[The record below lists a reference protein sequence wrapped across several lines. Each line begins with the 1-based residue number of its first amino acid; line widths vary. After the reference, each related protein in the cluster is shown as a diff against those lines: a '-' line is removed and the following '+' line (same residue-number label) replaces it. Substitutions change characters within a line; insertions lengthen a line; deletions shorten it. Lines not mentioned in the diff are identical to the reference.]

1 MHSNKSTD
9 YVGNRKNNTKTL
21 VIAIRLKPTQLG
33 LALDGLKNNFK
44 SGEYDSLSQIVKS
57 TFLHGLDSLT
67 KDFNHKEIS
76 TESKQ
81 KLMKISKLIN
91 WND

>member
-1 MHSNKSTD
+1 MPQHTN
-9 YVGNRKNNTKTL
+9 KTL
-21 VIAIRLKPTQLG
+21 VVAIRLKPTQLG

-44 SGEYDSLSQIVKS
+44 SGEYDSLSQIVKN

-67 KDFNHKEIS
+67 KDLENKEIS

-81 KLMKISKLIN
+81 KLMKISKLIDL
-91 WND
+91 ND